1 MTTHYNEEPDWKAD
15 PEAIRELAPKGKL
28 RAAINYGN
36 PVLAKRTPEGIPGGV
51 SADLARGLAER
62 LGLDLEFV
70 PFDTAGI
77 VAKVAQDD
85 VWDIAFLAID
95 PERAESITYS
105 APYVLIEG
113 TYMVKDDSL
122 IKTIDDVDQKG
133 GTVAVGKGAAYDLF
147 LSRTLKN
154 AEIVRYPLSEDA
166 IERFDRDG
174 VSTVAGVRQPLN
186 THARQF
192 PGYRVLEGRFTEIK
206 QAMGSPKGRDK
217 AAALV
222 HRYLEFAKAN
232 GMVAEG
238 LRRSGE
244 DDALVAPAAQP

>member
-1 MTTHYNEEPDWKAD
+1 MTMQKTEPDWKAD
-15 PEAIRELAPKGKL
+15 PQAIRELAPKGQL

-36 PVLAKRTPEGIPGGV
+36 PVLAKRLPEEQAGGV
-51 SADLARGLAER
+51 SADLARGLAQR
-62 LGLDLEFV
+62 LGLEVEFV
-70 PFDTAGI
+70 SFDTAGK
-77 VAKVAQDD
+77 VADTAQDD

-95 PERAESITYS
+95 PKRAETISYA

-113 TYMVKDDSL
+113 TYMVKQGSP
-122 IKTIDDVDQKG
+122 IKTVEDVDQNG
-133 GTVAVGKGAAYDLF
+133 VTVAVGEGAAYDLF
-147 LSRTLKN
+147 LSRTLKR

-166 IERFDRDG
+166 IERFDQDG

-186 THARQF
+186 THAGKF
-192 PGYRVLEGRFTEIK
+192 DGYRVLEGHFTVIQ
-206 QAMGSPKGRDK
+206 QAMGCPKGRDK

-222 HRYLEFAKAN
+222 HRYLEFAKAS

-244 DDALVAPAAQP
+244 GDATVAPLAQS